1 MVNWMPPESKLE
13 VAAVDL
19 PASIGASMLSA
30 AIAVAE
36 SGSGVGG
43 DSPLFFA
50 RRKDLSME

>member
-1 MVNWMPPESKLE
+1 MPQESKLD

-30 AIAVAE
+30 ASGAVE
-36 SGSGVGG
+36 SVSGLDG
-43 DSPLFFA
+43 DSPLFLR